1 MSTRVPEG
9 VLIEVKCVYRAAL
22 GQGTMDI
29 VNMVRTA
36 LISLFEAGEHRLDAK
51 LKGGDGLGVES
62 AVNSYWLWEDT
73 LGVVVQ
79 LLE

>member
-1 MSTRVPEG
+1 
-9 VLIEVKCVYRAAL
+9 
-22 GQGTMDI
+22 MDI

-62 AVNSYWLWEDT
+62 AVNSYWLLEDT